1 MEGVR
6 KVTYYE
12 ANNEKNN
19 GSTSSSMS
27 LHAVC
32 RIRICTA
39 GWP

>member
-27 LHAVC
+27 LHDFF
-32 RIRICTA
+32 RIRNITE
-39 GWP
+39 